1 MIHQSNPAPN
11 NQGTPEPSDT
21 QGKSEHQGISE
32 SQGAS
37 KTPENQGTPSGQR
50 IAKKPGAFTDPT
62 VGRWQHREKP
72 AAPADPTAAAAP
84 PCPTATPHSSATPRP
99 TTAPTTPRPA
109 TGLTPTPSTHPTPPL
124 PRAICDVC
132 PRHCRLAPGQR
143 GACFVRSCH
152 DDGLIHCDTYGVS
165 SGFAIDPIEKKPL
178 NHFLPG
184 STALSFGTAGCN
196 SACRF
201 CQNWELSAARS
212 WARLGS
218 HASPADI
225 ASAAASRGA
234 RSVAFTYN
242 DPIVF
247 AEYAIDTAD
256 ACRERGVHPVAVTA
270 GYMAERAATDFYA
283 HMDAANIDLKGFDE
297 GFYRR
302 VTGTRLGDVLHTIE
316 IACATRG
323 CWVELTTL
331 LIPGFND
338 DDAQLHAECAW
349 IRDHVGRD
357 VPLHFSAFHPD
368 FRMMDVPSTPPDT
381 LTRARRIA
389 ISEGLRF
396 VYTGNVR
403 DAEGSTTFCPA
414 CGEALVVRDW
424 FRVTLD
430 RLSGGEI
437 HGILH
442 DSTAVQY
449 ARCPSCGEAIPG
461 VWR

>member
-1 MIHQSNPAPN
+1 MIHQNNPTPD
-11 NQGTPEPSDT
+11 NQGTA
-21 QGKSEHQGISE
+21 Q
-32 SQGAS
+32 
-37 KTPENQGTPSGQR
+37 TPQGTSNNRGIPETPQ
-50 IAKKPGAFTDPT
+50 IAETTDAIPDPT

-84 PCPTATPHSSATPRP
+84 HSSAAPRP
-99 TTAPTTPRPA
+99 TAAPTAPRPA
-109 TGLTPTPSTHPTPPL
+109 TDLTPAPSTHTHPTPPL
-124 PRAICDVC
+124 LRAICDVC
-132 PRHCRLAPGQR
+132 PRHCRLAPGQH

-218 HASPADI
+218 HASPTDI

-270 GYMAERAATDFYA
+270 GYMAERAAIDFYA

-302 VTGTRLGDVLHTIE
+302 VTGTRLGDVLRTIE
-316 IACATRG
+316 IACAAPG

-338 DDAQLHAECAW
+338 DAAQLHAECAW

-368 FRMMDVPSTPPDT
+368 FRMMDVPPTPPDT
-381 LTRARRIA
+381 LARARRIA
-389 ISEGLRF
+389 MSEGLRF

-414 CGEALVVRDW
+414 CGEALIVRDW

-430 RLSGGEI
+430 RLSDGGI
-437 HGILH
+437 QH

>member
-1 MIHQSNPAPN
+1 MIHQNNPGPD
-11 NQGTPEPSDT
+11 NQGTPEPSDA
-21 QGKSEHQGISE
+21 QGTSKPQGI
-32 SQGAS
+32 
-37 KTPENQGTPSGQR
+37 PEAPDNQSTPSGQQ
-50 IAKKPGAFTDPT
+50 ITKTPNALTDPT
-62 VGRWQHREKP
+62 VGRWQHREESPSADLTTTAPHSATAASHSVTSAVDNTTATGLKVT
-72 AAPADPTAAAAP
+72 AAPHSTN
-84 PCPTATPHSSATPRP
+84 PTATPSA
-99 TTAPTTPRPA
+99 
-109 TGLTPTPSTHPTPPL
+109 HPPL
-124 PRAICDVC
+124 PRAVCDVC

-247 AEYAIDTAD
+247 SEYAIDTAD
-256 ACRERGVHPVAVTA
+256 ACRERGVHTVAVTA
-270 GYMAERAATDFYA
+270 GYMAEQAAIDFYA

-302 VTGTRLGDVLHTIE
+302 VTGTRLGDVLRTIE

-349 IRDHVGRD
+349 IRDHAGRD

-368 FRMMDVPSTPPDT
+368 FRMMDVPPTPPDT
-381 LTRARRIA
+381 LARARRIA
-389 ISEGLRF
+389 MDEGLRF

-430 RLSGGEI
+430 RLSGGKI
-437 HGILH
+437 HH
-442 DSTAVQY
+442 DATGAPC